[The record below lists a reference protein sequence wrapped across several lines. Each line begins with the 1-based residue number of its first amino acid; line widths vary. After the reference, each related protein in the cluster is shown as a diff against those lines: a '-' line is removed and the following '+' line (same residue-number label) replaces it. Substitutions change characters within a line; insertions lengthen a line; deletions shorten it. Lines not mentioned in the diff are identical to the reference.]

1 MMSKRVN
8 GAARVLP
15 LYKAVMRMHE
25 TDHEETLLIL
35 GYLAEAVL
43 NGYDPEEILHWESL
57 EPDYAI
63 DLLQVAYQLYHEDQ

>member
-1 MMSKRVN
+1 MSKMVN

-15 LYKAVMRMHE
+15 LYKVIKRIHE

-35 GYLAEAVL
+35 GDMAQGVL
-43 NGYDPEEILHWESL
+43 NGFDPEDILHWEGL

-63 DLLQVAYQLYHEDQ
+63 DLLQIAHQLYHEDQ